1 MDAMALR
8 DSLRR
13 RFGDHALT
21 FQKII
26 QGIILLSMVSLA
38 LGTMETLDPGL
49 RRALAIVEIVT
60 LAIFCIEY
68 VIRLIVA
75 ERRWAYVFSFW
86 GIVDLLAIV
95 PSLVLPGNSLI
106 ALRALR
112 FLRILRILK
121 LARYSRAL
129 IRLKQ
134 AFASVAEEL
143 VVFLM
148 LSGIVFFIAACGIY
162 FFEHDTQPDRFPSI
176 PASMWWAI
184 ATLTTVGYGDVYP
197 VTAGGKI
204 FTFLILMI
212 GLGLVSVPAGLIA
225 SSLTEQRDEEGENGD

>member
-1 MDAMALR
+1 MALR
-8 DSLRR
+8 DSLKS
-13 RFGDHALT
+13 RFGGHAMTL
-21 FQKII
+21 QKII

-38 LGTMETLDPGL
+38 LGTMESLDPRL
-49 RRALAIVEIVT
+49 RRTLAIVEIIT

-75 ERRWAYVFSFW
+75 EKRWGYVFSFW

-95 PSLVLPGNSLI
+95 PSLVLPGSSLI

-129 IRLKQ
+129 IRLRQ

-148 LSGIVFFIAACGIY
+148 IAGIVFFISACGIY
-162 FFEHDTQPDRFPSI
+162 FFEHEAQPDRFPSI

-225 SSLTEQRDEEGENGD
+225 SSLTEQRDEGGENTD